1 MHEQTGYP
9 ASTLHS
15 AMGII
20 YDADLSAQ
28 EYELLTAD
36 LVIVDECSMVD
47 MRLAYA
53 LFQRLKPGA
62 QLILVGDPGSAAVG
76 GAGQCAQRNDPQPDD
91 TDGSAGHR
99 VSAGIQ

>member
-1 MHEQTGYP
+1 MRSFWLHRP
-9 ASTLHS
+9 AKPADECTSRRDTRPRRCTRP
-15 AMGII
+15 MGIM
-20 YDADLSAQ
+20 YAADLAAQ

-62 QLILVGDPGSAAVG
+62 QLILVGDPDQLPSDG
-76 GAGQCAQRNDPQPDD
+76 GLAMCSER
-91 TDGSAGHR
+91 
-99 VSAGIQ
+99 